1 MSMGDLARPER
12 RSPPS
17 WLYWALPAVGL
28 LAGFVF
34 GIPGG
39 YLYATLP
46 PPRGQMALNVV
57 CTIDVAIAFP
67 VVVAGIV
74 FLCLRGRRLLGAML
88 LLAAGLLVVGL
99 LPGGLLGA
107 SLRRF

>member
-1 MSMGDLARPER
+1 MTMGDVARPEP

-17 WLYWALPAVGL
+17 WLYWALPVVGL
-28 LAGFVF
+28 LAGMVF
-34 GIPGG
+34 GILGG

-46 PPRGQMALNVV
+46 RPRGRMALDLV
-57 CTIDVAIAFP
+57 CTVDVSIAFL

-99 LPGGLLGA
+99 LPGGLLGGM
-107 SLRRF
+107 LRGL